1 MLRMT
6 ADVILPLGIDGL
18 LTYSVPYSLR
28 SLLKPG
34 DPVVVPLG
42 VGRKSMGVVYR
53 IGNTVPAEL
62 RLKDIE
68 GIIPGGIPLS
78 PTYLDFLMWVGHYYM
93 TPPGIVLRTALP
105 AAIRNPATKPVREKW
120 VLPARDFSDAELNL
134 ILGKLKKTASL
145 QYELLLNWV
154 EAGEKRMSRKRFIR
168 ECGSSLSAFKALCD
182 KEIFRMEECEKT
194 GYEGRWG
201 GRFALPELT
210 DCQRRAFEEVCGS
223 LKDKHRVLIH
233 GITSSGKTEIYMRL
247 IARYMEQ
254 GRQVLYLVPEI
265 SLTHQLVRRL
275 KAVFGSRIVLY
286 HSGFTDAKRAEL
298 WHIQAGDKPYPIV
311 LGVRSSIFLPFRRP
325 GLIIVD
331 EEHDSSYK
339 QTDSMPCY
347 NARDMAVWMAFR
359 SRVDVVLGSATP
371 SFETYRNAISGKYG
385 FVSLPE
391 RYGEVNLPEIH
402 IEDMKELRRKRLMKG
417 NFSPRLFSEIR
428 KTLKAGNR
436 VLLFRNRKGYSAYI
450 SCEECGYIPKCR
462 NCDVTLTYYKKR
474 NLLLCRYCGWTEPM
488 KTSCP
493 ACGHGYYRQHAAG
506 TEKIEEETTALF
518 PGANI
523 ARLDADV
530 AGSAELRKLLSDFER
545 GETDILVGTRMIARG
560 LDFEKVGLVGVLDAD
575 AALHS
580 SDFRAEE
587 RFFQLLLQMSG
598 RSGRRGDVP
607 GHVLIQTAET
617 GNRVFSFLDERKYDE
632 FYRLLARE
640 RILFSYPPFSRLI
653 RIELRH
659 KDENTLRKASNF
671 MVGILRNSLGRSV
684 YGPALPDIA
693 RISTYYRTQILLK
706 LELKEDVLT
715 AAKKTVLES
724 TLRLKTERAFTA
736 VKLTYDVDPL

>member
-1 MLRMT
+1 MI

-18 LTYSVPYSLR
+18 LTYSVPSSLR

-42 VGRKSMGVVYR
+42 AGRKSMGVVYR
-53 IGNTVPAEL
+53 IGNTAPAEL

-78 PTYLDFLMWVGHYYM
+78 PAYLDFLMWVGCYYM
-93 TPPGIVLRTALP
+93 TSPGMVLRTALP

-120 VLPARDFSDAELNL
+120 VLAARDFSDAELNL

-210 DCQRRAFEEVCGS
+210 DCQQRAFEGVCGS

-286 HSGFTDAKRAEL
+286 HSGLTDAKRAEL
-298 WHIQAGDKPYPIV
+298 WHIQAGEKPYPIV
-311 LGVRSSIFLPFRRP
+311 LGVRSSIFLPFRKP

-347 NARDMAVWMAFR
+347 NARDMAVWMAVR

-417 NFSPRLFSEIR
+417 SFSPRLFSEIR
-428 KTLKAGNR
+428 KTLKAGNQ

-493 ACGHGYYRQHAAG
+493 ACGHGHYRQHAAG
-506 TEKIEEETTALF
+506 TEKIEEETAASF
-518 PGANI
+518 PGAKI

-530 AGSAELRKLLSDFER
+530 AGNAELRKLLSDFER

-587 RFFQLLLQMSG
+587 RVFQLLLQVSG

-617 GNRVFSFLDERKYDE
+617 GNRVFFLFGRKE
-632 FYRLLARE
+632 
-640 RILFSYPPFSRLI
+640 
-653 RIELRH
+653 
-659 KDENTLRKASNF
+659 
-671 MVGILRNSLGRSV
+671 V
-684 YGPALPDIA
+684 
-693 RISTYYRTQILLK
+693 
-706 LELKEDVLT
+706 
-715 AAKKTVLES
+715 
-724 TLRLKTERAFTA
+724 
-736 VKLTYDVDPL
+736 